1 MTGRE
6 LVVFGQD
13 EAIFCTSQLNNNT
26 WYVNDQANLRS
37 KGMGVGIMVSSFCL
51 RKFGF
56 GMKITENDLEKVNT
70 YWRGKY
76 YVKEEATTFLNGSAS
91 KGDLKESPVLRL
103 LEHG

>member
-1 MTGRE
+1 MVEINMYDLKKQEKEAQLSVRNLTGRE

-37 KGMGVGIMVSSFCL
+37 KGMGVGIMVSSFCS

-56 GMKITENDLEKVNT
+56 GMKMTANNLE
-70 YWRGKY
+70 
-76 YVKEEATTFLNGSAS
+76 
-91 KGDLKESPVLRL
+91 
-103 LEHG
+103 